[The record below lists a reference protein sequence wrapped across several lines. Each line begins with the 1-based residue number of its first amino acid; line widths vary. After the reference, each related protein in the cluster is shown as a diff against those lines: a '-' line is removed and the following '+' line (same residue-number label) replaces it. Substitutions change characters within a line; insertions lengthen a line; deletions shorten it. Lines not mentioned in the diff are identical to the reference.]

1 METGERHGR
10 LVCLG
15 KDPDRDHRYY
25 LYKCDCGN
33 VKSIIQDNVKRG
45 ATISCGCY
53 LKANRINGNCHRTYG
68 YSHTRIDHIY
78 KSMIDRCENPK
89 NSGYHKYGGRGI
101 RVCEEWKANKL
112 ACFEWAF
119 ANGYAEDLTID
130 RKDNSKGYSPENCR
144 WITYQEQNNN
154 RRSNRYETIDGETH
168 TVAEW
173 SRISGIAQTT
183 IGNRLRSGWHPKDA
197 VFKPIMLHS
206 ESGRMAT
213 KKG

>member
-15 KDPDRDHRYY
+15 KDPNKDHRYY

-53 LKANRINGNCHRTYG
+53 LKINRINGNCHRTYG

-78 KSMIDRCENPK
+78 KSMIDRCDNPK

-112 ACFEWAF
+112 AFFEWAF
-119 ANGYAEDLTID
+119 ANGYAENLTID

-154 RRSNRYETIDGETH
+154 RRSNRYEMIDGETH

-183 IGNRLRSGWHPKDA
+183 IGDRLRRGWHPKDA
-197 VFKPIMLHS
+197 VFKPIMSHS
-206 ESGRMAT
+206 

>member
-1 METGERHGR
+1 MEIGERHGR

-15 KDPDRDHRYY
+15 KDPDKDYRYY

-33 VKSIIQDNVKRG
+33 VKSIIQSNVKRG
-45 ATISCGCY
+45 ATTSCGCY
-53 LKANRINGNCHRTYG
+53 LIANRMNGNCHRTYG

-89 NSGYHKYGGRGI
+89 NYGYHKYGGRGI

-112 ACFEWAF
+112 AFFEWAF
-119 ANGYAEDLTID
+119 TNGYAENLTID

-154 RRSNRYETIDGETH
+154 RRSNHHETINGETR
-168 TVAEW
+168 TIAEW

-183 IGNRLRSGWHPKDA
+183 IGARLKSGWTPKDA
-197 VFKPIMLHS
+197 VFKPIERSSHG
-206 ESGRMAT
+206 EKTIRH
-213 KKG
+213 